1 MHDDDLH
8 IKLHDY
14 FDGLLSPEEE
24 GDFQTLLMDN
34 RSLAIELGKLKDL
47 KRRLKNMPLS
57 FEPPVRIIDNI
68 TEKLLTLEGK
78 EPPKVRRKEPENL
91 KPRLKP
97 AKKKSGSKLFVSIFL
112 ILIIVILGG
121 VGGYYFYNINKSTT
135 PWRIV
140 TLSGDVKIGS
150 SGQSGNQIFENQ
162 IFQLSDDGESD
173 IYLGDEGV
181 LKFIGKSEFEILSAS
196 NVSNTIK
203 FSYGFLE
210 YIPKPNSIDLEV
222 IINDFKVKSNNA
234 KFKISTDELGDY
246 TAEVLNNFVVIEF
259 NEKQYRFAHD
269 YRVKIVADQ
278 VIRTPYF
285 IKTKPAFIK
294 LLQDFDYNKE
304 PKLLKRIIS
313 QAEKGDALS
322 LHFLLSQV
330 KPADRELIIT
340 KLEQLVSLPYGVAE
354 SEILILNQE
363 MLNKW
368 WDKIYSEIF

>member
-1 MHDDDLH
+1 MHDDDIH

-57 FEPPVRIIDNI
+57 FEPPGRIIDNI
-68 TEKLLTLEGK
+68 TEKLLTLEGNNSQKLRKK
-78 EPPKVRRKEPENL
+78 EPQNIKPKL
-91 KPRLKP
+91 KPK
-97 AKKKSGSKLFVSIFL
+97 KKKSGSKVLVSIL
-112 ILIIVILGG
+112 ILIIVVLGG
-121 VGGYYFYNINKSTT
+121 AGGYYFYNLNKSTT

-140 TLSGDVKIGS
+140 TLSGEVKIGS
-150 SGQSGNQIFENQ
+150 FGQSGNQISENQ
-162 IFQLSDDGESD
+162 IFQLSDEGESD
-173 IYLGDEGV
+173 IYLGDKGV

-196 NVSNTIK
+196 NVINTIR
-203 FSYGFLE
+203 FNYGFLE
-210 YIPKPNSIDLEV
+210 YIPKPNSIELETV
-222 IINDFKVKSNNA
+222 LNDFKVKSNNA
-234 KFKISTDELGDY
+234 KFRISTDELGDY

-259 NEKQYRFAHD
+259 REKQYRFAHD
-269 YRVKIVADQ
+269 HRVKIVADQ
-278 VIRTPYF
+278 IIRTPYF
-285 IKTKPAFIK
+285 INTSSNFIK

-304 PKLLKRIIS
+304 PKLLKNIIS
-313 QAEKGDALS
+313 RAEKVDALS

-340 KLEQLVSLPYGVAE
+340 KLEQLVPLPYGVAKN
-354 SEILILNQE
+354 EILILNQV
-363 MLNKW
+363 MVDKW

>member
-1 MHDDDLH
+1 MHDDDIH

-57 FEPPVRIIDNI
+57 FEPPGRIIDNI
-68 TEKLLTLEGK
+68 TEKLLTLECK
-78 EPPKVRRKEPENL
+78 NSQKLRRKEPQKIKPKL
-91 KPRLKP
+91 KPT
-97 AKKKSGSKLFVSIFL
+97 KKKSGSKVLVSVIL
-112 ILIIVILGG
+112 ILIIVVLGG
-121 VGGYYFYNINKSTT
+121 AGGYYFYNMNKSTT

-140 TLSGDVKIGS
+140 TLSGEVKIGS
-150 SGQSGNQIFENQ
+150 SGQSGNQISENQ
-162 IFQLSDDGESD
+162 IFQLSDEGESD

-181 LKFIGKSEFEILSAS
+181 LKIIGKSEFEILSAS
-196 NVSNTIK
+196 NVSNTIR
-203 FSYGFLE
+203 FNYGLLE
-210 YIPKPNSIDLEV
+210 YIPKPNSIELETV
-222 IINDFKVKSNNA
+222 LNDFKVKSNNA
-234 KFKISTDELGDY
+234 KFRISTDELGDY

-259 NEKQYRFAHD
+259 REKHYRFAHD
-269 YRVKIVADQ
+269 HRVKIVADQ
-278 VIRTPYF
+278 IIRTPYF
-285 IKTKPAFIK
+285 INTNSNFIK

-304 PKLLKRIIS
+304 PKLLKNIIS
-313 QAEKGDALS
+313 RAEKVDALS

-330 KPADRELIIT
+330 KPADRELIIS
-340 KLEQLVSLPYGVAE
+340 KLEELVPLPYGVAE